1 MGFFSWTLKLFAWS
15 NGADLGGGRGGH
27 FHIKLAL
34 GLSLKLSLHVS
45 IITEWQFSWE
55 KPTTNN
61 NYAWPEFPH
70 MEWTNESVNID
81 PIHMGEL
88 MGVHVGRSSQELC
101 KLDDTNGPKTSL
113 TFSYHLSLGF
123 VANLFLLIFGANKH
137 INFHSFSFL
146 SSEIDTIISHHFL
159 YPKSKWFLVGTTFA
173 IILLTH
179 GFIMVF
185 ILIFPPI
192 ATQSPR

>member
-1 MGFFSWTLKLFAWS
+1 MARAKAV
-15 NGADLGGGRGGH
+15 GGGRGGH

-55 KPTTNN
+55 KPTTTMYDQNSHTWN
-61 NYAWPEFPH
+61 EP
-70 MEWTNESVNID
+70 TNESVNKD

-88 MGVHVGRSSQELC
+88 MGVHVGRSSLELC

-113 TFSYHLSLGF
+113 TFSYHLSVGF
-123 VANLFLLIFGANKH
+123 VANLFLHIFGANEH

-146 SSEIDTIISHHFL
+146 SSEIDTIISHYFL
-159 YPKSKWFLVGTTFA
+159 YPKSNWFLVGTTFA